1 MSNVTQTADRTGS
14 TPIEVRSPTREAKSA
29 KLRKP
34 EAGTMPAWLN
44 WFLRRFT
51 KHVVNPLTLRRAGRF
66 ESSHAALHHVGR
78 KTNRPYVTPL
88 VAEPVEGGFI
98 IPLPYGEDTDWCRNL
113 VAAGKGTLHVKGETI
128 VILNPRVVEMASV
141 QDQVRAAQVRN
152 WTRLG
157 LRSFLRVDRSTNY

>member
-1 MSNVTQTADRTGS
+1 
-14 TPIEVRSPTREAKSA
+14 
-29 KLRKP
+29 
-34 EAGTMPAWLN
+34 
-44 WFLRRFT
+44 
-51 KHVVNPLTLRRAGRF
+51 
-66 ESSHAALHHVGR
+66 VGR

-88 VAEPVEGGFI
+88 VAEPVEGGFV

-157 LRSFLRVDRSTNY
+157 LRSFLRVDRSTSY